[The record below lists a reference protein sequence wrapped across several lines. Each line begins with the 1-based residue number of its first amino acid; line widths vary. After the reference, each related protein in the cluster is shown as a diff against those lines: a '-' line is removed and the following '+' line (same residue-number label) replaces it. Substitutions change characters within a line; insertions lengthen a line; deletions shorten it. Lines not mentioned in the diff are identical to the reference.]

1 MRSGSEGSQVAMAVA
16 EAEDVER
23 RNGTR
28 KHARTTLLLPALL
41 LPLLLT
47 LAACGGA
54 SRANGSGSGGA
65 RGGTDGK
72 GAVTLH
78 VGDQKGGSEAVLR
91 AAGELKD
98 LPYRIQWSTFTS
110 GPPLLEAVNAGAVDV
125 GGVGNTPPVFAA
137 AANSKFKVIAATH
150 GSSAG
155 ETVLVKKD
163 SPLTRPAQL
172 KGRSIA
178 VAQGSSAH
186 YQLVASLKKAG
197 LTPQDVTLNHL
208 QPADALAAF
217 SRGRVDAWAVWDPYT
232 SQALDQTDARIL
244 TTGEGVVNGLSFQ
257 VAAPAALDDPEKSA
271 ALKDYVGRLRRAQD
285 WVHRHPDA
293 WAKAWA
299 AETGLPRDVALAAV
313 RRTRGTAV
321 TVALDRSAVA
331 SEQQI
336 ADTFAALR
344 LIPGRVD
351 FSSFVD
357 TRFNGGLPP
366 SSTAP
371 RTYGSQGTGS
381 SPGAGSLPHTD
392 SSSGKAG

>member
-1 MRSGSEGSQVAMAVA
+1 MNPRSRSRPPHPPVP
-16 EAEDVER
+16 R
-23 RNGTR
+23 RRSPATP
-28 KHARTTLLLPALL
+28 LLSLLL
-41 LPLLLT
+41 LPLLLS

-54 SRANGSGSGGA
+54 SRASGSGGGGGTPA
-65 RGGTDGK
+65 GTDGK
-72 GAVTLH
+72 GSVTLN
-78 VGDQKGGSEAVLR
+78 VGDQKGGSETVLR

-98 LPYRIQWSTFTS
+98 LPYRIRWSTFSS

-150 GSSAG
+150 GSAAG
-155 ETVLVKKD
+155 EAVLVKKD
-163 SPLTRPAQL
+163 SPITRPAQL
-172 KGRSIA
+172 KGKSIA

-186 YQLVASLKKAG
+186 YQIIASLKKAG
-197 LTPQDVTLNHL
+197 LTPKDVTLNRL

-232 SQALDQTDARIL
+232 SQALAQTDARIL

-257 VAAPAALDDPEKSA
+257 VAAPAALEDGKKSA
-271 ALKDYVGRLRRAQD
+271 ALKDYLDRLRRAQD
-285 WVHRHPDA
+285 WVYRHPDV

-299 AETGLPRDVALAAV
+299 EETGLPRDVALAAAE
-313 RRTRGTAV
+313 RTRATAV
-321 TVALDRSAVA
+321 TVALDRPAVA

-336 ADTFAALR
+336 ADTFAALG
-344 LIPGRVD
+344 LIPGRFD

-357 TRFNGGLPP
+357 TRFNGSLPP

-371 RTYGSQGTGS
+371 RTHGS
-381 SPGAGSLPHTD
+381 P
-392 SSSGKAG
+392 GKAG